1 MIVSCYQSVKD
12 VITRGT
18 VALGLLLSH
27 PFPGGSGI
35 PQGSHRMKM
44 VSQALA
50 VLIVSGASLLVIPAI
65 AQSSEGTLSKQALEQ
80 CHQGRLAKDRDS
92 RVAHYQQGQRLGE
105 QAVAADEGSADA
117 HFALFCNL
125 GELLRIDGETL
136 TSLFGLRRMMKELDR
151 TLEIA
156 PTHLEALSA
165 KGTLLVKLPGLLG
178 GDVKEGERLLQQVI
192 DQAPQAVNARLAL
205 ARVRCERGRHD
216 EAATLAST
224 ALVIAQKQKQM
235 DFIPEAE
242 AMLQQATANA
252 AKSKEHR
259 S

>member
-1 MIVSCYQSVKD
+1 MKS
-12 VITRGT
+12 
-18 VALGLLLSH
+18 ALLVLIMLIS
-27 PFPGGSGI
+27 SGI
-35 PQGSHRMKM
+35 
-44 VSQALA
+44 
-50 VLIVSGASLLVIPAI
+50 LLVPSTTMAE
-65 AQSSEGTLSKQALEQ
+65 SSGGTLPKQALDQ
-80 CHQGRLAKDRDS
+80 CHQGRLAKDRDT
-92 RVAHYQQGQRLGE
+92 RLAHFQQGQRLGE
-105 QAVAADEGSADA
+105 QAVAEDEGSADA

-156 PTHLEALSA
+156 PTHLEAISA
-165 KGTLLVKLPGLLG
+165 KGTLLVKLPNLLG
-178 GDVKEGERLLQQVI
+178 GDVKQGERLLEQVI

-205 ARVRCERGRHD
+205 ARVRCERGQHA
-216 EAATLAST
+216 EAAVLASA

-242 AMLQQATANA
+242 AMLQQAKANA
-252 AKSKEHR
+252 AKNKEQR

>member
-1 MIVSCYQSVKD
+1 MKS
-12 VITRGT
+12 
-18 VALGLLLSH
+18 ALLVLIMLISSGILLLPSTTMAES
-27 PFPGGSGI
+27 SG
-35 PQGSHRMKM
+35 
-44 VSQALA
+44 
-50 VLIVSGASLLVIPAI
+50 
-65 AQSSEGTLSKQALEQ
+65 GTLPKQALDQ
-80 CHQGRLAKDRDS
+80 CHQGRLAKDRDT
-92 RVAHYQQGQRLGE
+92 RLAHFQQGQRLGE
-105 QAVAADEGSADA
+105 QAVAEDEGSADA

-156 PTHLEALSA
+156 PTHLEAISA
-165 KGTLLVKLPGLLG
+165 KGTLLVKLPNLLG
-178 GDVKEGERLLQQVI
+178 GDVKQGERLLEQVI

-205 ARVRCERGRHD
+205 ARVRCERGQHA
-216 EAATLAST
+216 EAAVLASA

-242 AMLQQATANA
+242 AMLQQAKANA
-252 AKSKEHR
+252 AKNKEQR

>member
-1 MIVSCYQSVKD
+1 MKS
-12 VITRGT
+12 
-18 VALGLLLSH
+18 ALLVLIMLISSGILLLPSTTMAES
-27 PFPGGSGI
+27 SG
-35 PQGSHRMKM
+35 
-44 VSQALA
+44 
-50 VLIVSGASLLVIPAI
+50 
-65 AQSSEGTLSKQALEQ
+65 GTLPKQALDQ
-80 CHQGRLAKDRDS
+80 CHQGRLAKDRDT
-92 RVAHYQQGQRLGE
+92 RLAHFQQGQRLGE
-105 QAVAADEGSADA
+105 QAVGEDEGSADA

-156 PTHLEALSA
+156 PTHLEAISA
-165 KGTLLVKLPGLLG
+165 KGTLLVKLPSLLG
-178 GDVKEGERLLQQVI
+178 GDVKQGERLLEQVI

-205 ARVRCERGRHD
+205 ARVRCERGQHA
-216 EAATLAST
+216 EAAVLASA

-242 AMLQQATANA
+242 AMLQQAKANA
-252 AKSKEHR
+252 SKNKEQR

>member
-1 MIVSCYQSVKD
+1 MKS
-12 VITRGT
+12 
-18 VALGLLLSH
+18 ALLVLMTLIPSGILLLPSTTMAES
-27 PFPGGSGI
+27 SG
-35 PQGSHRMKM
+35 R
-44 VSQALA
+44 
-50 VLIVSGASLLVIPAI
+50 
-65 AQSSEGTLSKQALEQ
+65 TLPKQALDQ
-80 CHQGRLAKDRDS
+80 CHQGRLAKDRDT
-92 RVAHYQQGQRLGE
+92 RLAHFQQGQRLGE
-105 QAVAADEGSADA
+105 QAVAEDEGSADA

-156 PTHLEALSA
+156 PTHLEAISA

-216 EAATLAST
+216 EAAALASM

-242 AMLQQATANA
+242 AMLQQAKANA
-252 AKSKEHR
+252 SKNKEQR

>member
-1 MIVSCYQSVKD
+1 MKS
-12 VITRGT
+12 
-18 VALGLLLSH
+18 ALLVLMMLIPSGILLLPSTT
-27 PFPGGSGI
+27 
-35 PQGSHRMKM
+35 M
-44 VSQALA
+44 AD
-50 VLIVSGASLLVIPAI
+50 
-65 AQSSEGTLSKQALEQ
+65 SSRRILPKQALDQ
-80 CHQGRLAKDRDS
+80 CHQGRLAKDRDT
-92 RVAHYQQGQRLGE
+92 RLAHFQQGQRLGE
-105 QAVAADEGSADA
+105 QAVAEDEGSADA

-156 PTHLEALSA
+156 PTHLEAISA

-216 EAATLAST
+216 EAAALASM
-224 ALVIAQKQKQM
+224 ALVIAQKQKQL
-235 DFIPEAE
+235 DFVPEAE

>member
-1 MIVSCYQSVKD
+1 MKS
-12 VITRGT
+12 
-18 VALGLLLSH
+18 ALLVLMMLIPSGILLLPSTTMAES
-27 PFPGGSGI
+27 SG
-35 PQGSHRMKM
+35 R
-44 VSQALA
+44 
-50 VLIVSGASLLVIPAI
+50 
-65 AQSSEGTLSKQALEQ
+65 TLPKQALDQ
-80 CHQGRLAKDRDS
+80 CHQGRLAKDRDT
-92 RVAHYQQGQRLGE
+92 RLAHFQQGQRLGE
-105 QAVAADEGSADA
+105 QAVAEDEGSADA

-156 PTHLEALSA
+156 PTHLEAISA

-192 DQAPQAVNARLAL
+192 HQAPQAVNARLAL
-205 ARVRCERGRHD
+205 AKVRCERGQHD
-216 EAATLAST
+216 EAAALAST
-224 ALVIAQKQKQM
+224 ALAIAQRQKQV

-242 AMLQQATANA
+242 SMLQQATANA

>member
-1 MIVSCYQSVKD
+1 MAES
-12 VITRGT
+12 
-18 VALGLLLSH
+18 
-27 PFPGGSGI
+27 SG
-35 PQGSHRMKM
+35 R
-44 VSQALA
+44 
-50 VLIVSGASLLVIPAI
+50 
-65 AQSSEGTLSKQALEQ
+65 TLPKQALDQ
-80 CHQGRLAKDRDS
+80 CHQGRLAKDRDT
-92 RVAHYQQGQRLGE
+92 RLAHFQQGQRLGE
-105 QAVAADEGSADA
+105 QAVGEDEGSADA

-156 PTHLEALSA
+156 PTHLEAISA
-165 KGTLLVKLPGLLG
+165 KGTLLVKLPSLLG
-178 GDVKEGERLLQQVI
+178 GDVKQGERLLEQVI

-205 ARVRCERGRHD
+205 ARVRCERGQHA
-216 EAATLAST
+216 EAAVLASA

-242 AMLQQATANA
+242 AMLQQAKANA
-252 AKSKEHR
+252 AKNKEQR